1 MRHACLDRSNC
12 ATQNFTVG
20 AYRAVMNA
28 ALSTDLFDSGATAT
42 DSITSATSASTATA
56 TAPTC
61 TSASQAGGGIST
73 GAAAGIGVGV
83 GLPLAIAVGTLA
95 FMLMRERRRS
105 RGAQKGSKKQQ
116 DYTHQPYANMGSR
129 PQGWGG
135 QYIATAEV
143 PGQLVP
149 HELGDSE
156 RRPELDH

>member
-12 ATQNFTVG
+12 ATDNFTVG

-42 DSITSATSASTATA
+42 TSITSATSAGTENT

-61 TSASQAGGGIST
+61 TSPAQAGGGIST

-95 FMLMRERRRS
+95 FMIMREKRRS
-105 RGAQKGSKKQQ
+105 RGAQKESQKQQ
-116 DYTHQPYANMGSR
+116 NYSHQPYANTTSPPR
-129 PQGWGG
+129 EWGG
-135 QYIATAEV
+135 HYVATAEV
-143 PGQLVP
+143 PGQFVP
-149 HELGDSE
+149 HELGDTE
-156 RRPELDH
+156 RRPELDR